1 MSTKISNTEKIR
13 QVNRNDIIN
22 ALRQA
27 GPMARIDLGN
37 YLGLSPSTVTTITA
51 QLQQSGLIYELADQD
66 KDSGVRGRPRVAI
79 DLTPKA
85 ACVIA
90 IKLSINELQFELGDY
105 KGNIHFQRTRH
116 LNTRKLS
123 GDMLVD
129 ILKTEV
135 TAIIDTHGHEYE
147 QFRAI
152 GIAVQGFVDSNSGT
166 VVWSPAL
173 GFRHMD
179 LATPLSD
186 AFSVPVVVANDTDC
200 IGVAVQRSPQYK
212 DVKSMAV
219 IMINYG
225 VGMCLIMNGGLYLG
239 GVGAVAE
246 FGHTKF
252 SHEGPQCRCGKRGCI
267 EAYVSDY
274 AIYRDAC
281 LMMELPETDVMHP
294 SEQQMQDLAD
304 RARQGDEKLRRLY
317 ADAGRVLGVGIGNLL
332 ALLGPEKIILTGS
345 GIRNYDLMESGI
357 FAGVRDSF
365 VEDLIAGT
373 AIETLPWQ
381 EDLTSKGVV
390 IQALSHS
397 ET

>member
-27 GPMARIDLGN
+27 GPMARIDLGG

-51 QLQQSGLIYELADQD
+51 QLQQAKLIEELPDQD
-66 KDSGVRGRPRVAI
+66 KDAGVRGRPRVSI
-79 DLTPKA
+79 DLNPRA
-85 ACVIA
+85 AYVIA

-105 KGNIHFQRTRH
+105 KGRIHYQNTLH

-123 GDMLVD
+123 GEELTE
-129 ILKTEV
+129 ILKAEIKTI
-135 TAIIDTHGHEYE
+135 ADAHEGEYA
-147 QFRAI
+147 QFKAI
-152 GIAVQGFVDSNSGT
+152 GIAVQGFVDRTNGV

-173 GFRHMD
+173 DFRHFN
-179 LATPLSD
+179 LARPLSE
-186 AFSVPVVVANDTDC
+186 AFSVPVILANDTDC
-200 IGVAVQRSPQYK
+200 IGVAVQHKPEYK
-212 DVKSMAV
+212 DVQNMAV

-225 VGMCLIMNGGLYLG
+225 VGMCLIMKGELYLG

-274 AIYRDAC
+274 AIYRDAS

-294 SEQQMQDLAD
+294 SEQQMQALAE
-304 RARQGDEKLRRLY
+304 RAREGDQKLRRLY
-317 ADAGRVLGVGIGNLL
+317 ADAGTVLGVGIGNLL
-332 ALLGPEKIILTGS
+332 ALVGPEKIILTGS
-345 GIRNYDLMESGI
+345 GIRTYDLMKDSLQ
-357 FAGVRDSF
+357 AGLSESF

-373 AIETLPWQ
+373 EIETLPWQ
-381 EDLTSKGVV
+381 EDLTSKGMVL
-390 IQALSHS
+390 QALTYS
-397 ET
+397 ED